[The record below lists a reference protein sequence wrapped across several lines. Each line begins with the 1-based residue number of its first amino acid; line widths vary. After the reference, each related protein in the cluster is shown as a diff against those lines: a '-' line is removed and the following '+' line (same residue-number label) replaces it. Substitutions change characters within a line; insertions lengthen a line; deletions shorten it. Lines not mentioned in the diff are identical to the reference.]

1 MTAEGASSQ
10 GGHMGARPW
19 QAVRRLSARTS
30 LRIKLVTALLAL
42 VAVALAVMGFVGVA
56 VFGSYLQNQVDAQL
70 RALNAQVVNNL
81 TDDPFAFSGR
91 SHQIVFLP
99 NNSVVEIL
107 ASNGQP
113 VPGSGNWQNLSNSAP
128 AIPASDTRTSGSASQ
143 PFTVSAP

>member
-1 MTAEGASSQ
+1 MTAEGAGFRDS
-10 GGHMGARPW
+10 HWAARPW

-70 RALNAQVVNNL
+70 RALNAQVLN
-81 TDDPFAFSGR
+81 DPFAFTGR
-91 SHQIVFLP
+91 SHQDVFLL

-113 VPGSGNWQNLSNSAP
+113 VPGRATGKIS
-128 AIPASDTRTSGSASQ
+128 AIPD
-143 PFTVSAP
+143 PP